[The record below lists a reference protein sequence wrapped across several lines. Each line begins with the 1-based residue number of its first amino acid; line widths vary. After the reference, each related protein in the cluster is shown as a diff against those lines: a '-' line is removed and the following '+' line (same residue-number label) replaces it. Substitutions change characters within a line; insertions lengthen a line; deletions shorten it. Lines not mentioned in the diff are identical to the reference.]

1 MIDNLGKTERAK
13 TLDEVVVDLVVQ
25 IACLALL
32 AYWTVIL
39 LQPLLGVMLWSV
51 ILAVLLYP
59 AFDWMVGKLRVP
71 RVLAALV
78 LTVLTLAV
86 LIGPVTWLGLSLA
99 ASVRILAERLGTGDI
114 AVPAPPEGVKGWPL
128 LGERVYAIWFLA
140 STNLREALS
149 QIAPQLKPVGTV
161 LLGYAGSVGISML
174 QFIAAVAI
182 SGFLLLPGPSMVKAV
197 RMIFR
202 RIAWGRGDEFVSL
215 AGATVRSLARG
226 VIGVSVL
233 QALLVGIGLLV
244 AGVHAAGLFS
254 FLVVILGIVQIG
266 PFIVIGPLVIWSW
279 MTMDLGGALIFSA
292 YMLPVTLLDNF
303 LRPFV
308 MAHGLQD
315 TNADHPG
322 WCHRRSSDAR
332 SYRAFHRAHRA
343 GHCLGAADGLGAGR
357 ARCIE
362 TAVTVAVT
370 IRGVF
375 CPAAWQ
381 RHPRAAARRRRRAG
395 RSVAGVLDPAANRSR
410 GRAKPA

>member
-1 MIDNLGKTERAK
+1 MVIDNRGKAERAK
-13 TLDEVVVDLVVQ
+13 ALDAVVVDLVVQ

-59 AFDWMVGKLRVP
+59 AFEWMVGKLRLP

-149 QIAPQLKPVGTV
+149 QIAPQLKPVGTA

-182 SGFLLLPGPSMVKAV
+182 SGFLLLVKAV

-202 RIAWGRGDEFVSL
+202 RITWGRGDEFVSL

-279 MTMDLGGALIFSA
+279 MTMDLGAALIFSA

-308 MAHGLQD
+308 MAHGLK
-315 TNADHPG
+315 TPM
-322 WCHRRSSDAR
+322 
-332 SYRAFHRAHRA
+332 
-343 GHCLGAADGLGAGR
+343 LIIL
-357 ARCIE
+357 
-362 TAVTVAVT
+362 V
-370 IRGVF
+370 GVI
-375 CPAAWQ
+375 
-381 RHPRAAARRRRRAG
+381 G
-395 RSVAGVLDPAANRSR
+395 GVLTHGVIGLFIGPIVLAIAWELLMAWAQEEP
-410 GRAKPA
+410 GALKQP

>member
-1 MIDNLGKTERAK
+1 VIDNLGKTERAK
-13 TLDEVVVDLVVQ
+13 TLDAVVVDLVVQ

-32 AYWTVIL
+32 AYWTLIL

-59 AFDWMVGKLRVP
+59 AFDWMVGRLRVP

-78 LTVLTLAV
+78 LTVLTLAI

-128 LGERVYAIWFLA
+128 LGERVYAIWLLA

-308 MAHGLQD
+308 MAHGLK
-315 TNADHPG
+315 TPM
-322 WCHRRSSDAR
+322 
-332 SYRAFHRAHRA
+332 
-343 GHCLGAADGLGAGR
+343 LIIL
-357 ARCIE
+357 
-362 TAVTVAVT
+362 V
-370 IRGVF
+370 GVI
-375 CPAAWQ
+375 
-381 RHPRAAARRRRRAG
+381 G
-395 RSVAGVLDPAANRSR
+395 GVLTHGVIGLFIGPIVLAIAWELLMAWAQEEP
-410 GRAKPA
+410 GALKQP

>member
-13 TLDEVVVDLVVQ
+13 TLDEAVVDLVVQ

-78 LTVLTLAV
+78 LTILTLAV

-128 LGERVYAIWFLA
+128 LGERVYAIWLLA

-161 LLGYAGSVGISML
+161 LLGYASSVGISML

-266 PFIVIGPLVIWSW
+266 PFIVVGPLVIWSW

-292 YMLPVTLLDNF
+292 CCPSHY
-303 LRPFV
+303 
-308 MAHGLQD
+308 
-315 TNADHPG
+315 
-322 WCHRRSSDAR
+322 W
-332 SYRAFHRAHRA
+332 
-343 GHCLGAADGLGAGR
+343 
-357 ARCIE
+357 
-362 TAVTVAVT
+362 T
-370 IRGVF
+370 IS
-375 CPAAWQ
+375 CAP
-381 RHPRAAARRRRRAG
+381 
-395 RSVAGVLDPAANRSR
+395 S
-410 GRAKPA
+410 

>member
-1 MIDNLGKTERAK
+1 
-13 TLDEVVVDLVVQ
+13 
-25 IACLALL
+25 
-32 AYWTVIL
+32 
-39 LQPLLGVMLWSV
+39 
-51 ILAVLLYP
+51 
-59 AFDWMVGKLRVP
+59 
-71 RVLAALV
+71 
-78 LTVLTLAV
+78 
-86 LIGPVTWLGLSLA
+86 
-99 ASVRILAERLGTGDI
+99 
-114 AVPAPPEGVKGWPL
+114 L
-128 LGERVYAIWFLA
+128 LGERVYAIWLLA

-308 MAHGLQD
+308 MAHGLK
-315 TNADHPG
+315 TPMLIILVGVIGGVLTHG
-322 WCHRRSSDAR
+322 VIGL
-332 SYRAFHRAHRA
+332 FI